1 PCRLESSIPAEH
13 TLVAR
18 QLTAYRFRAR
28 FYPLNGDA
36 DETMTMAHY
45 RKGAAGV
52 MAHTYCHVQVRME
65 HLPHVIIQLAEP

>member
-1 PCRLESSIPAEH
+1 
-13 TLVAR
+13 
-18 QLTAYRFRAR
+18 
-28 FYPLNGDA
+28 LNGDA